1 MTHGGR
7 LTIATAKVV
16 EYLEK
21 NGEMI
26 CGYKK
31 KLYLC
36 KNLYFIYYESYY

>member
-21 NGEMI
+21 NGENDMRI
-26 CGYKK
+26 QKK
-31 KLYLC
+31 VVSLQKFILYL
-36 KNLYFIYYESYY
+36 L